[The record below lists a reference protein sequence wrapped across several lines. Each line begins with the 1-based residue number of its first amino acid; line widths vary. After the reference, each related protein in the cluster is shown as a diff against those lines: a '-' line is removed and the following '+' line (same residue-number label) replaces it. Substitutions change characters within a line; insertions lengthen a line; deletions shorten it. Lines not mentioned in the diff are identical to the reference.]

1 MRPMMRG
8 SRWLSGLALLVAGC
22 MTQQQM
28 LQQRQY
34 QAEQVALKRA
44 QFDLGCPT
52 ANATVLSSDFI
63 QPAIQGPWVQGL
75 QRLEYT
81 IGIEGCG
88 QRTTVVVMCQ
98 EGTETCF
105 ATNPGRE
112 LAAPVA
118 APLAAPAYGDTYAAP
133 APVAAGAN
141 QSAVMTACKSDISQ
155 FCSNVPVG
163 DGRVKQ
169 CMKSH
174 LSQLSEQCKE
184 AMFQAWLKD

>member
-1 MRPMMRG
+1 MRAMMRG
-8 SRWLSGLALLVAGC
+8 SFRFAGLALLVSGC
-22 MTQQQM
+22 VTQQQM
-28 LQQRQY
+28 LQQRQF
-34 QAEQVALKRA
+34 QAEQVALQRA
-44 QFDLGCPT
+44 KFDLNCPT

-81 IGIEGCG
+81 VGIEGCG
-88 QRTTVVVMCQ
+88 ERTTVVVMCQ

-105 ATNPGRE
+105 ATNPGRDM
-112 LAAPVA
+112 AAP
-118 APLAAPAYGDTYAAP
+118 APLAAPAYGGGYGAP
-133 APVAAGAN
+133 AQPAGSVN
-141 QSAVMTACKSDISQ
+141 QSAVMTACRSDIDQ